1 MASPSAAP
9 PSERRERISGWGGAS
24 SAVSSVY
31 RPTTVEDVRAVFD
44 LARTHGLTVGLR
56 GAGRSYGDAALNTD
70 NVCLDLSLM
79 NRILGWDPE
88 EGVMRVQPGVTIR
101 QIWRHAIA
109 DGWWPAVVPGTMFT
123 TAGGSAAMNVHGK
136 NNWKAGP
143 LGEHVRDF
151 ELLLPT
157 GRVERCS
164 RTEHPELFHGAIG
177 GFGMLG
183 CFTSLALELKR
194 VHSGLLAV
202 EPIVVSSLD
211 AMLAA
216 FEERLAR
223 VDYLVGWVD
232 GFATGAHLGR
242 GLVHAARHLAPGE
255 DPEPARSLHAD
266 AQDLS
271 TTLFGVLPASVA
283 WRLMRPFTNRVG
295 LRLVNSAH
303 YHLARRHRHAYHD
316 SHSAFAF
323 LFDRVPDW
331 QRALG
336 PGGLIQHQSFVPA
349 AHAREVFTA
358 ELRLAQ
364 RRGLVPYLGVLKRHR
379 SDAFLMT
386 HGLDGYSLALEFKV
400 TRRNRGRLWALA
412 AELDQLVIDAGGRF
426 YLAKDSTLTPRTFAA
441 SLGDERLARFHAI
454 KHACDPEGLLATDLY
469 RRLFPP
475 RAAWRSPGRC

>member
-1 MASPSAAP
+1 MASPSSVLPTAP
-9 PSERRERISGWGGAS
+9 PVRRERIAGWGGAS
-24 SAVSSVY
+24 SAVSYVY
-31 RPTTVEDVRAVFD
+31 RPTTVDDVRAVFD

-143 LGEHVRDF
+143 LGEHIRDL

-157 GRVERCS
+157 GRLERCS
-164 RTEHPELFHGAIG
+164 RTEQPELFHGAIG

-183 CFTSLALELKR
+183 CFTSLSLQLKR

-202 EPIVVSSLD
+202 EPIVVRSLE

-223 VDYLVGWVD
+223 ADYLVGWVD
-232 GFATGAHLGR
+232 GFAAGAHLGR
-242 GLVHAARHLAPGE
+242 GLVHAARYLGPGE
-255 DPEPARSLHAD
+255 DPEPGRSLQVD
-266 AQDLS
+266 AQELS
-271 TTLFGVLPASVA
+271 TRLFGVLPASVA
-283 WRLMRPFTNRVG
+283 WRLMRPFTNALG
-295 LRLVNSAH
+295 LRLVNTAH
-303 YHLARRHRHAYHD
+303 YHLARRHRDGYRE
-316 SHSAFAF
+316 SHTGFAF

-349 AHAREVFTA
+349 DRAREVFIA

-364 RRGLVPYLGVLKRHR
+364 RHGLRPYLGVLKRHR

-386 HGLDGYSLALEFKV
+386 HAVDGYSLALEFKV
-400 TRRNRGRLWALA
+400 TRGNRAHLRALT
-412 AELDQLVIDAGGRF
+412 AELDALVIDAGGRF
-426 YLAKDSTLTPRTFAA
+426 YLAKDSTLAPETLAT
-441 SLGDERLARFHAI
+441 SLGRERLERFRAL

-469 RRLFPP
+469 RRLFP
-475 RAAWRSPGRC
+475 AS

>member
-1 MASPSAAP
+1 MASPSTVLPTAP
-9 PSERRERISGWGGAS
+9 PSVRRERVSGWGGAS
-24 SAVSSVY
+24 SAVSYVY
-31 RPTTVEDVRAVFD
+31 RPTTVDDVRRVFD

-70 NVCLDLSLM
+70 NICLDLSLM

-101 QIWRHAIA
+101 QVWRHAIA

-143 LGEHVRDF
+143 LGEHIRDL

-157 GRVERCS
+157 GRIEQCS
-164 RTEHPELFHGAIG
+164 RTERPELFHAAIG

-183 CFTSLALELKR
+183 CFTSLSLELKR
-194 VHSGLLAV
+194 VHSGFLAV
-202 EPIVVSSLD
+202 EPIVVPSLE

-216 FEERLAR
+216 FEERLGRA
-223 VDYLVGWVD
+223 DYLVGWVD

-242 GLVHAARHLAPGE
+242 GLVHAARHLGPGE
-255 DPEPARSLHAD
+255 DPGPERSLQVD
-266 AQDLS
+266 AQELS
-271 TTLFGVLPASVA
+271 TTLFGVLPASIA
-283 WRLMRPFTNRVG
+283 WRLMRPFTNPLG
-295 LRLVNSAH
+295 LRLVNTAH
-303 YHLARRHRHAYHD
+303 YHLARRHPDGYRESHA
-316 SHSAFAF
+316 AFAF
-323 LFDRVPDW
+323 LFDRVPGW

-349 AHAREVFTA
+349 DRARAVFTA

-364 RRGLVPYLGVLKRHR
+364 QRDLLPYLGVVKRHR

-386 HGLDGYSLALEFKV
+386 HAVDGYSLALEFKV
-400 TRRNRGRLWALA
+400 TRGNRGRLRALT
-412 AELDQLVIDAGGRF
+412 AELDALVIDAGGRF
-426 YLAKDSTLTPRTFAA
+426 YLAKDSTLAPQTFAT
-441 SLGDERLARFHAI
+441 SLGRERLERFHAL
-454 KHACDPEGLLATDLY
+454 KRACDPEGLLATDLY
-469 RRLFPP
+469 RRLFPL
-475 RAAWRSPGRC
+475 S